1 MATHTTSRSGFQPE
15 RTGDESVAARG
26 RGTGEA
32 GRVAVSMRAHGARA
46 TPFTLR
52 CAGVVRTQ
60 QSPDS
65 GGPYVAQVPRPCG
78 FSSRTAMSASRSR
91 PRVHWWQRGT
101 RSSSPLRCAGP
112 WPACRAAFG
121 AMRYR
126 ATRCPIPGAM
136 SPSCAHSRAMRGS
149 TRYFRLPIRPSK
161 RCSSTARCSRSSCTF
176 RCRGSQPPARHPTR
190 PACSSSQETAGWRA
204 PRRAYSRDRGR
215 GPPNSPISFPPCS
228 SRIARVSRCRG
239 LGKSPPAGGVSVYP
253 ESIPLT
259 PELVR
264 AGVRMLDALDWQGV
278 AMIECKRDAHTGK
291 HVLMEVN
298 ARLWGSLQLAID
310 AGVDFPALLAR
321 CVQGEEVPLCHVY
334 RTDVRSRW
342 FWGDVDNLLLRL
354 RDRAWRRGAVRDF
367 LNASAQRDR
376 TEVWRWRDP
385 LPFLVESL
393 QWLGVLTR
401 GTAGA
406 RRKSRAAP
414 TECVPGSAVP

>member
-1 MATHTTSRSGFQPE
+1 MRILITDGNERVTLAAARSL
-15 RTGDESVAARG
+15 VAAGHEVFVTAPMRWSLAGVSRG
-26 RGTGEA
+26 VRSHALQSDALSDPRGYVAELRTLTRDEGIDTLLPTTDPSVEAVLEYRAMLPEQLHVPLPSLAAYRAASDKARMLELARNCGLAGPETRVLEGPGAQSRELSDLFPAVIKPHRSVVTVQGRRRKLAVVPVANAAACDTALAALPREAYPVLVQREVTGAGEGLFA
-32 GRVAVSMRAHGARA
+32 LRWNGRVVAMFAHRR
-46 TPFTLR
+46 LR
-52 CAGVVRTQ
+52 E
-60 QSPDS
+60 
-65 GGPYVAQVPRPCG
+65 
-78 FSSRTAMSASRSR
+78 
-91 PRVHWWQRGT
+91 
-101 RSSSPLRCAGP
+101 
-112 WPACRAAFG
+112 
-121 AMRYR
+121 
-126 ATRCPIPGAM
+126 
-136 SPSCAHSRAMRGS
+136 
-149 TRYFRLPIRPSK
+149 K
-161 RCSSTARCSRSSCTF
+161 
-176 RCRGSQPPARHPTR
+176 
-190 PACSSSQETAGWRA
+190 
-204 PRRAYSRDRGR
+204 
-215 GPPNSPISFPPCS
+215 
-228 SRIARVSRCRG
+228 
-239 LGKSPPAGGVSVYP
+239 PPAGGVSVYR
-253 ESIPLT
+253 ESIPLP

>member
-1 MATHTTSRSGFQPE
+1 MLPEQLHVPLPSLAAYRAASDKARMLELARDCGLAGPETRVLEGPGARSAEFSDLFPAVLKPH
-15 RTGDESVAARG
+15 RSVVTVQGRRRKLAVVPVANAAACDAALAVLPREAYPVLVQREVVG
-26 RGTGEA
+26 AGEGLFA
-32 GRVAVSMRAHGARA
+32 LRWNGRVVAMFAHRR
-46 TPFTLR
+46 LR
-52 CAGVVRTQ
+52 E
-60 QSPDS
+60 
-65 GGPYVAQVPRPCG
+65 
-78 FSSRTAMSASRSR
+78 
-91 PRVHWWQRGT
+91 
-101 RSSSPLRCAGP
+101 
-112 WPACRAAFG
+112 
-121 AMRYR
+121 
-126 ATRCPIPGAM
+126 
-136 SPSCAHSRAMRGS
+136 
-149 TRYFRLPIRPSK
+149 K
-161 RCSSTARCSRSSCTF
+161 
-176 RCRGSQPPARHPTR
+176 
-190 PACSSSQETAGWRA
+190 
-204 PRRAYSRDRGR
+204 
-215 GPPNSPISFPPCS
+215 
-228 SRIARVSRCRG
+228 
-239 LGKSPPAGGVSVYP
+239 PPAGGVSVYR